1 MDGNGY
7 FFGPESFQRESPPG
21 QSANFRPSAWLC
33 CFPLPWVSSCLM
45 LLSYGADGAA
55 WALGHRADAPK
66 KMTLTVAWSI
76 HVGSFIVHS
85 LFALFHNVSYVS
97 VPGCCQVALGELWKP
112 SQCKLPRCQVPQDRM
127 DRRETKQKDH
137 IKIDR
142 PCLTYVTYV
151 TYVQNSSAHF
161 HNMHISRYITPSN
174 LWTKSTRVFQLTWHQ
189 RDQRV

>member
-33 CFPLPWVSSCLM
+33 CFPLPCVSSCLM

-97 VPGCCQVALGELWKP
+97 VPGCCQVAPWRIVKAKP
-112 SQCKLPRCQVPQDRM
+112 MQVAPLSGSTGPNGSPRDK
-127 DRRETKQKDH
+127 TK
-137 IKIDR
+137 R
-142 PCLTYVTYV
+142 PY
-151 TYVQNSSAHF
+151 
-161 HNMHISRYITPSN
+161 
-174 LWTKSTRVFQLTWHQ
+174 
-189 RDQRV
+189 